1 MKKRPKV
8 NTRRGLMEFGI
19 LQHLKGRGV
28 RKNCST
34 KMIIRKSS
42 SLTQWISSELPSF
55 SFIIVQK
62 LQKLKS
68 NLDKGRH
75 NWQII
80 KNFGKSESR
89 MRLKSHVWF
98 GVDFLAELFLEKG

>member
-1 MKKRPKV
+1 MNLLWAARF
-8 NTRRGLMEFGI
+8 L
-19 LQHLKGRGV
+19 
-28 RKNCST
+28 
-34 KMIIRKSS
+34 II
-42 SLTQWISSELPSF
+42 
-55 SFIIVQK
+55 IIVQK

-80 KNFGKSESR
+80 KNFGKGESR